1 MYILSFCLLMSFCY
15 SVFVLLLLCL
25 CPPVTL
31 SSVPFVFVL
40 LLLCLPLY
48 LLSVFSRYYFV
59 IQKIIFT
66 FVLWEIWPLRPAREA
81 GQPQSRISPWLLY
94 FYDIS
99 TQVAGRLRS
108 IVGLI
113 SERETLRK
121 RLCDLLQGLFTCIF
135 AVGWESAY
143 KYDNFKLRSRP
154 TFI

>member
-25 CPPVTL
+25 
-31 SSVPFVFVL
+31 
-40 LLLCLPLY
+40 PLY
-48 LLSVFSRYYFV
+48 LLSVFARYYFV
-59 IQKIIFT
+59 IQKIIFI

-81 GQPQSRISPWLLY
+81 GVPQSRISPWLLY

-154 TFI
+154 TLYRAVSLRLFLYSWVKPI

>member
-25 CPPVTL
+25 
-31 SSVPFVFVL
+31 
-40 LLLCLPLY
+40 PLY
-48 LLSVFSRYYFV
+48 LLSVFARYYFV
-59 IQKIIFT
+59 IQKIIFI

-81 GQPQSRISPWLLY
+81 GVPQSRISPWLLY

-108 IVGLI
+108 IVELI

-154 TFI
+154 TLYRAVSLRLFLYSWVKPI